1 MFLLKKM
8 HRVQSLRAI
17 LSTEFSLSA
26 AEGLK
31 AGFGSKAISLFNIGR
46 LLRRFTPR
54 NDGPFLITAVTALI
68 SIAAPALHACPGCGA
83 ALNGEISHGFNLSVL
98 YMMAMPF
105 IVFGGVAI
113 GIMYITR
120 QSQTKTKLN
129 QISIVK
135 KEEEN

>member
-1 MFLLKKM
+1 MFLVKKV
-8 HRVQSLRAI
+8 HRVQSLRVTPSRV
-17 LSTEFSLSA
+17 LR
-26 AEGLK
+26 
-31 AGFGSKAISLFNIGR
+31 AGSGSETISLLNIGK
-46 LLRRFTPR
+46 LLCRFTPR
-54 NDGPFLITAVTALI
+54 KNALFFIAVTFLL
-68 SIAAPALHACPGCGA
+68 SITAPALHACPGCGA

-113 GIMYITR
+113 GIIYVTK

>member
-1 MFLLKKM
+1 MFLVKKV
-8 HRVQSLRAI
+8 HRVQSSRATPLAMLR
-17 LSTEFSLSA
+17 L
-26 AEGLK
+26 
-31 AGFGSKAISLFNIGR
+31 GSGSEAISLLNIGK

-54 NDGPFLITAVTALI
+54 KNGLFFIAVTLLL
-68 SIAAPALHACPGCGA
+68 SITAPALHACPGCGA

-113 GIMYITR
+113 GIVYVTR
-120 QSQTKTKLN
+120 QSQTKTNLN

>member
-1 MFLLKKM
+1 MFLVKKV
-8 HRVQSLRAI
+8 HRVPSLGVTP
-17 LSTEFSLSA
+17 STEFSLSA
-26 AEGLK
+26 AEGLR
-31 AGFGSKAISLFNIGR
+31 AGSGSETISLLNIGR

-54 NDGPFLITAVTALI
+54 NDGLFLITAVTALI

-105 IVFGGVAI
+105 IVFGGIAI
-113 GIMYITR
+113 GIVYVTR
-120 QSQTKTKLN
+120 QSQTKTHLN
-129 QISIVK
+129 QNSIVK

>member
-1 MFLLKKM
+1 MFLVKKN
-8 HRVQSLRAI
+8 HRVQSLRATPSPV
-17 LSTEFSLSA
+17 LR
-26 AEGLK
+26 
-31 AGFGSKAISLFNIGR
+31 AGSGSEAISLLNIGR
-46 LLRRFTPR
+46 LLRRFIPR
-54 NDGPFLITAVTALI
+54 KDGLFLIAVTFLI
-68 SIAAPALHACPGCGA
+68 SITAPALHACPGCGA

-113 GIMYITR
+113 GIVYVTR
-120 QSQTKTKLN
+120 QSQSQTKTKLN

>member
-1 MFLLKKM
+1 MFLVKKV
-8 HRVQSLRAI
+8 HRVQSLRVTP
-17 LSTEFSLSA
+17 SPEFSLSA
-26 AEGLK
+26 AEGLR
-31 AGFGSKAISLFNIGR
+31 AGSGSETISLLNIGR

-54 NDGPFLITAVTALI
+54 KDGLFLITAITLLI
-68 SIAAPALHACPGCGA
+68 SITAPALHACPGCGA
-83 ALNGEISHGFNLSVL
+83 ALNGQISHGFNLSVL

-113 GIMYITR
+113 GIVYVIR
-120 QSQTKTKLN
+120 QNRTKAKLN

>member
-1 MFLLKKM
+1 M
-8 HRVQSLRAI
+8 QSLR
-17 LSTEFSLSA
+17 TTLSA
-26 AEGLK
+26 VLR
-31 AGFGSKAISLFNIGR
+31 AGSGSAAISLLNIGR
-46 LLRRFTPR
+46 LLLRFTPR
-54 NDGPFLITAVTALI
+54 KDGLFLIAVTLII
-68 SIAAPALHACPGCGA
+68 SITAPALHACPGCGA

-113 GIMYITR
+113 GIIYVTK

>member
-1 MFLLKKM
+1 MFLVKKV
-8 HRVQSLRAI
+8 HRVQSLRATP
-17 LSTEFSLSA
+17 SAEFSLSA
-26 AEGLK
+26 AEGLS
-31 AGFGSKAISLFNIGR
+31 AGSGSEAISLLNIGR

-54 NDGPFLITAVTALI
+54 KDGLFLIIAVMILI
-68 SIAAPALHACPGCGA
+68 SITAPALHACPGCGA

-113 GIMYITR
+113 GIVYVTR
-120 QSQTKTKLN
+120 QNRTKAKLN
-129 QISIVK
+129 QISTVK

>member
-1 MFLLKKM
+1 MFLVKKV
-8 HRVQSLRAI
+8 HRVQSLRATP
-17 LSTEFSLSA
+17 LAEFSLIA

-31 AGFGSKAISLFNIGR
+31 AGSGSEAISLLNIGK

-54 NDGPFLITAVTALI
+54 KDGLLLIAVTLLI
-68 SIAAPALHACPGCGA
+68 SITAPALHACPGCGA

-113 GIMYITR
+113 GIVYVTR
-120 QSQTKTKLN
+120 QSQTKTNLN

>member
-1 MFLLKKM
+1 MFLVKKV
-8 HRVQSLRAI
+8 HRVQSLRV
-17 LSTEFSLSA
+17 TN
-26 AEGLK
+26 
-31 AGFGSKAISLFNIGR
+31 GSEAISLLNIGR

-54 NDGPFLITAVTALI
+54 KDGFFLIAAVTFLI
-68 SIAAPALHACPGCGA
+68 SITAPALHACPGCGA

-113 GIMYITR
+113 GIVYVTR
-120 QSQTKTKLN
+120 QSQTKTHLT
-129 QISIVK
+129 SES

>member
-1 MFLLKKM
+1 MFLVKKV
-8 HRVQSLRAI
+8 HRVQSLRATP
-17 LSTEFSLSA
+17 STALR
-26 AEGLK
+26 
-31 AGFGSKAISLFNIGR
+31 AGSGSKAISLLNIGR
-46 LLRRFTPR
+46 LLRRFTAR
-54 NDGPFLITAVTALI
+54 KDGLFLITAVTLLI
-68 SIAAPALHACPGCGA
+68 SMAAPALHACPGCGA

-105 IVFGGVAI
+105 IVFGGIAI
-113 GIMYITR
+113 GIVYVTR

>member
-1 MFLLKKM
+1 MFLVKKV
-8 HRVQSLRAI
+8 HRMQSLR
-17 LSTEFSLSA
+17 TTLSA
-26 AEGLK
+26 VLR
-31 AGFGSKAISLFNIGR
+31 AGSGSAAISLLNIGR
-46 LLRRFTPR
+46 LLLRFTPR
-54 NDGPFLITAVTALI
+54 KDGLFLIAVTLII
-68 SIAAPALHACPGCGA
+68 SITAPALHACPGCGA

-113 GIMYITR
+113 GIVYVTR